1 MPANNA
7 ILPIV
12 LSTIDR
18 TSTLIQSPPM
28 IYKHYRKRFAA
39 RAIALGLIVAL
50 SACADD
56 DADAY
61 QARTVERL
69 YNLGVDALQREDF
82 KGAVLSF
89 DEVERQHPYSVWS
102 TKAQLMSAFA
112 SYKRDDY
119 DEAVIGLDRF
129 IELNPGNSDVA
140 YAYYL
145 KGVSYYEQIS
155 DVGRDQ
161 KMTELARESL
171 QDIMRRYPDSKY
183 GRDARAKLD
192 LVDDHLAGK
201 EMAVGRYYQTR
212 REYLAAIN
220 RFRSVLQDYQTTTH
234 APEALLR
241 LTESYLALG
250 TTDEA
255 QMATAVLGHNFPG
268 SKWYEDSYAL
278 LEKRNLQPLQ
288 KEGSWLSW
296 MWDWAY

>member
-1 MPANNA
+1 MR
-7 ILPIV
+7 IV
-12 LSTIDR
+12 
-18 TSTLIQSPPM
+18 
-28 IYKHYRKRFAA
+28 
-39 RAIALGLIVAL
+39 ALGLLLLLA
-50 SACADD
+50 ACSEDNGE
-56 DADAY
+56 AY
-61 QARTVERL
+61 RARTVERL

-89 DEVERQHPYSVWS
+89 DEVERQHPYSVWA
-102 TKAQLMSAFA
+102 TKAQLMSAYA

-119 DEAVIGLDRF
+119 DEAIVGLDRF
-129 IELNPGNSDVA
+129 IELHPGNPDVA

-161 KMTELARESL
+161 KMTELAREGL
-171 QDIMRRYPDSKY
+171 QDVIRRYPNNKY

-201 EMAVGRYYQTR
+201 EMAVGRYYQQR
-212 REYLAAIN
+212 QEFLAAIN
-220 RFRSVLQDYQTTTH
+220 RFRSVLQNYQRTTH

-241 LTESYLALG
+241 LTESYLSLG
-250 TTDEA
+250 ITDEA
-255 QMATAVLGHNFPG
+255 QMAAAVLGHNFPG

-278 LEKRNLQPLQ
+278 LEQRNLAPSQ